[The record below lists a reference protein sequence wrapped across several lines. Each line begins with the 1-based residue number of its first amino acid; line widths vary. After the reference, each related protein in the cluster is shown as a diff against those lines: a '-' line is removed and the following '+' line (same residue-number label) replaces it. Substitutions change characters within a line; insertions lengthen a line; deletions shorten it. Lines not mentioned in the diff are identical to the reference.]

1 MDSPRTRIFVVDDH
15 PLVREWLTA
24 LLREQ
29 PDLEI
34 CGQAD
39 HARGALAP
47 ILAARPDVAIIDL
60 FLKGGTG
67 LELIKDLREHAPQT
81 DVIVLSM
88 HEEASYA
95 ERALRAG
102 ARGYVTK
109 RESTTQIVEA
119 IRQVRKGRVFANP
132 ELLAA
137 LAGRMVGQAAARTAD
152 PVEDLSDRELE
163 VFRRLGQGRGTRE
176 IASDL
181 GLSLP
186 TVQTY
191 CQRIKEKL
199 RLESANELVR
209 EAVSW
214 VQDQENR

>member
-1 MDSPRTRIFVVDDH
+1 MDQNRTRIFVVDDH
-15 PLVREWLTA
+15 PLVREWLSA

-29 PDLEI
+29 SDLEI

-47 ILAARPDVAIIDL
+47 IMAARPHVVIVDL

-67 LELIKDLREHAPQT
+67 LELIKDLREHCPTA
-81 DVIVLSM
+81 DIIVLSM
-88 HEEASYA
+88 HEEPTYV

-119 IRQVRKGRVFANP
+119 IRQVRRGKVFANP
-132 ELLAA
+132 DLLSA
-137 LAGRMVGQAAARTAD
+137 LAGRMVGQSMAQA
-152 PVEDLSDRELE
+152 PNPSEDLSDRELE
-163 VFRRLGQGRGTRE
+163 VFRRLGLGVGTRE
-176 IASDL
+176 IASEL

-199 RLESANELVR
+199 RLGSANELVR

-214 VQDQENR
+214 VQSQQAR